1 MANYTEKITF
11 YDPATHENII
21 LRVTEETARRAK
33 EDLLFATKLLEEYK
47 AAVVKQSEN
56 AVLTNFTKDDVSAI
70 ASSSQLVPNNN
81 EKTGMP
87 LNRTKLIPLQL
98 FEEDAG
104 IMYTLQ
110 LSPDLHSR
118 AVNDIIFAQKLLNDY
133 KKSQNNKPLPLLNQE
148 SYEEKLEYEMNY
160 EDLENIEKNDVKEN
174 ESTENTKQNSA
185 YKWNE
190 KDGKLLLAFYKES
203 QEKFDNGSLT
213 SKKFYTNIVNKL
225 KEKGYT
231 VTMKQ
236 CITKMDCFK
245 RS

>member
-1 MANYTEKITF
+1 
-11 YDPATHENII
+11 
-21 LRVTEETARRAK
+21 
-33 EDLLFATKLLEEYK
+33 
-47 AAVVKQSEN
+47 
-56 AVLTNFTKDDVSAI
+56 
-70 ASSSQLVPNNN
+70 
-81 EKTGMP
+81 
-87 LNRTKLIPLQL
+87 
-98 FEEDAG
+98 
-104 IMYTLQ
+104 MYTLQ